1 MKNMDKQLFRKA
13 SIDRVSSPEQLNDYI
28 RVSNPGVWM
37 ILAAAIVLLVGVCVW
52 GIFGHLDSKI
62 ATAGKCENGIFTC
75 YVREENVAKIRSGM
89 TVNVDGNSLSVSG
102 ISAKPISADSD
113 MDGYLLYLGGFSAGD
128 WLYEVTANAALSDG
142 TYKAEIVIESVSP
155 MSFILN

>member
-1 MKNMDKQLFRKA
+1 MDKQLFRKA

-37 ILAAAIVLLVGVCVW
+37 ILAAVIVLLIGVCVW
-52 GIFGHLDSKI
+52 GIFGRLDTKI
-62 ATAGKCENGIFTC
+62 ATAGTCGNGIFTC
-75 YVREENVAKIRSGM
+75 YVTEEKAAKINSGM
-89 TVNVDGNSLSVSG
+89 TVNVDGNALTVTE
-102 ISAKPISADSD
+102 ISAKPVAVDAD
-113 MDGYLLYLGGFSAGD
+113 MDEYLLYLGGFSEGE

-142 TYKAEIVIESVSP
+142 TYKAEIVTESVSP